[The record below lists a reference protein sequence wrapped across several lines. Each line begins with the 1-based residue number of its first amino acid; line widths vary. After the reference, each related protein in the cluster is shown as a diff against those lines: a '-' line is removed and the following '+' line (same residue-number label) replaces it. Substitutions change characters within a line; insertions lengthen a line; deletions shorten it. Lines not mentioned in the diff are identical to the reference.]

1 MRIITYLISLLLLV
15 ACAKTSQKEPLALWY
30 DEPARNWDEALP
42 VGNGRSGAMVFGGI
56 AKEQL
61 QLNENTLYSGEP
73 SVVFKDVKITPEM
86 FDKAVGLMKAGKYTE
101 VSDLVCKNWLGR
113 LHQYYQPFGD
123 LHIQN
128 NKQGEAEQY
137 KRTLNISD
145 AIATTIYQQD
155 GTYGCARS
163 DEHGVGPQT

>member
-61 QLNENTLYSGEP
+61 QLNENIIQRGTVGRFQRRKNHAGNVRQSSRADE
-73 SVVFKDVKITPEM
+73 SRKIYGSFRP
-86 FDKAVGLMKAGKYTE
+86 GL
-101 VSDLVCKNWLGR
+101 
-113 LHQYYQPFGD
+113 
-123 LHIQN
+123 
-128 NKQGEAEQY
+128 
-137 KRTLNISD
+137 
-145 AIATTIYQQD
+145 
-155 GTYGCARS
+155 
-163 DEHGVGPQT
+163 